1 MNKLEDILK
10 GVEMNKNGVQIIAKV
25 PLRLTDAKLEVLVE
39 VAKAWG
45 MELSEVI
52 EDAIDHD
59 IRALLESSSDVGE
72 ALNKILCDTS
82 LKEIG
87 GAPEGD
93 LIWQARAL
101 TRIKQLRKK
110 FTETTEKMPSDSSW
124 EDLSELIEQGIR
136 GKKRSK
142 INQLRIMTEIKK
154 LLLDKDDYEIMK
166 ILGIPNS
173 TYYRY
178 KSQIYQ
184 EDRELWN
191 QIAKESLE
199 SRALK
204 IMKSLELC
212 IAVNTEIATDKQ
224 QDPKSRIEASIKL
237 VDANIMVYNILENGP
252 KPQLINY
259 S

>member
-1 MNKLEDILK
+1 MKLVFIL
-10 GVEMNKNGVQIIAKV
+10 A
-25 PLRLTDAKLEVLVE
+25 
-39 VAKAWG
+39 
-45 MELSEVI
+45 
-52 EDAIDHD
+52 
-59 IRALLESSSDVGE
+59 
-72 ALNKILCDTS
+72 CDS
-82 LKEIG
+82 L
-87 GAPEGD
+87 
-93 LIWQARAL
+93 
-101 TRIKQLRKK
+101 
-110 FTETTEKMPSDSSW
+110 W
-124 EDLSELIEQGIR
+124 EDFSELIKKDIR
-136 GKKRSK
+136 GNKRSK

-154 LLLDKDDYEIMK
+154 LLSDKDDYEIMK

-184 EDRELWN
+184 QERELWN

-199 SRALK
+199 SRAVK

-224 QDPKSRIEASIKL
+224 LDPKDRIEASIKL
-237 VDANIMVYNILENGP
+237 VDANIMAYNILENGP

>member
-1 MNKLEDILK
+1 MAS
-10 GVEMNKNGVQIIAKV
+10 G
-25 PLRLTDAKLEVLVE
+25 
-39 VAKAWG
+39 
-45 MELSEVI
+45 
-52 EDAIDHD
+52 
-59 IRALLESSSDVGE
+59 
-72 ALNKILCDTS
+72 
-82 LKEIG
+82 
-87 GAPEGD
+87 
-93 LIWQARAL
+93 
-101 TRIKQLRKK
+101 
-110 FTETTEKMPSDSSW
+110 SSW
-124 EDLSELIEQGIR
+124 ENFNELIEQGIR

-142 INQLRIMTEIKK
+142 INQLRIMTEIKE
-154 LLLDKDDYEIMK
+154 LLSDKDDYEIMK
-166 ILGIPNS
+166 MLGIPNA

-199 SRALK
+199 SRAVK

-224 QDPKSRIEASIKL
+224 LDPKERIAASIKL
-237 VDANIMVYNILENGP
+237 VDANIMAYNILENGP

>member
-1 MNKLEDILK
+1 
-10 GVEMNKNGVQIIAKV
+10 
-25 PLRLTDAKLEVLVE
+25 
-39 VAKAWG
+39 
-45 MELSEVI
+45 
-52 EDAIDHD
+52 
-59 IRALLESSSDVGE
+59 
-72 ALNKILCDTS
+72 
-82 LKEIG
+82 
-87 GAPEGD
+87 
-93 LIWQARAL
+93 
-101 TRIKQLRKK
+101 
-110 FTETTEKMPSDSSW
+110 
-124 EDLSELIEQGIR
+124 
-136 GKKRSK
+136 
-142 INQLRIMTEIKK
+142 
-154 LLLDKDDYEIMK
+154 MK

-178 KSQIYQ
+178 KSRIYQ

-212 IAVNTEIATDKQ
+212 IAVNTEIATDTQ

-237 VDANIMVYNILENGP
+237 VDANIMAYNILENGP